1 MSGIQVNLL
10 HILAIGPLLI
20 YIGSQEKKTDKI
32 AYTALGI
39 LALMIPFIVN
49 FPSSKFGEYNL
60 ILLTHWLLFDIF
72 FLYIAYSGLFMNIPN
87 FLYKLVLIFGLSVIS
102 IHLYYLYK
110 KIRLN
115 F

>member
-1 MSGIQVNLL
+1 MSQIQVNLL

-20 YIGSQEKKTDKI
+20 YIGSNKKKTNKL
-32 AYTALGI
+32 AYTALGV

-60 ILLTHWLLFDIF
+60 ILLGHWLFFDIF
-72 FLYIAYSGLFMNIPN
+72 FLYVAYSGLFMDVPN
-87 FLYKLVLIFGLSVIS
+87 FLYLIILYLGLSVIA

-110 KIRLN
+110 NIKLN